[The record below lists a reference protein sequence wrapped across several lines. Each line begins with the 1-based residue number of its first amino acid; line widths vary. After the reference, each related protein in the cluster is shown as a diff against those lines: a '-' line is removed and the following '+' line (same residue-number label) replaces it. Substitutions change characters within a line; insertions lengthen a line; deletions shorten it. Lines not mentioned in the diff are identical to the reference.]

1 VYDGINAARVSNLLI
16 RPGAEL
22 VQLIA
27 MARYPADSQ
36 APAVIVLTRFLMV
49 TLILGTLIRLA
60 TKWWKFSTFFRDD
73 YYILLA
79 MVSRINRN
87 NASINSV

>member
-1 VYDGINAARVSNLLI
+1 
-16 RPGAEL
+16 
-22 VQLIA
+22 
-27 MARYPADSQ
+27 MARYPADSE

-73 YYILLA
+73 YYILMA
-79 MVSRINRN
+79 MVCRQSRLHNWVLIDGF
-87 NASINSV
+87 